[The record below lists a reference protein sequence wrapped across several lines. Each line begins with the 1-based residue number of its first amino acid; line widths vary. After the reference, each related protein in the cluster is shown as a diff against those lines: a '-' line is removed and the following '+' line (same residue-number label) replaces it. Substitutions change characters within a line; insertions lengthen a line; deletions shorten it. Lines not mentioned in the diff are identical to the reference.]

1 MLIPGEIADIMDTH
15 INQSTQTGAL
25 QNTAIEIRRENFRE
39 QRENIKLHGSIL
51 AECGLSDKGRGAGI
65 DAHL

>member
-1 MLIPGEIADIMDTH
+1 
-15 INQSTQTGAL
+15 L

-51 AECGLSDKGRGAGI
+51 AECGLSDKRGAGI